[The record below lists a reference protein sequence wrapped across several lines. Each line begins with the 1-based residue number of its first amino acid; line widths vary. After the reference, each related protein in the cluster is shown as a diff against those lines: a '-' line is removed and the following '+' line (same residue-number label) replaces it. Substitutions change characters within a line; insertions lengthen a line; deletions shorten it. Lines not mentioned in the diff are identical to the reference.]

1 MKSAYRSA
9 VRTTETDSK
18 SSESVAGKGFPAI
31 HEKFAAPNPIGPC
44 GGHVLEVAI
53 YADEV
58 RLLNP
63 LSDVRAALSEN
74 NVNDNI
80 QRHFEDL
87 VLAAGV
93 VFGDWL
99 ESMTEDERAEIMALV
114 EDGALPGIRLL
125 LGDERRMPEMAILMR
140 TRGGDI
146 EAVGALQL
154 ARAG

>member
-1 MKSAYRSA
+1 M
-9 VRTTETDSK
+9 
-18 SSESVAGKGFPAI
+18 
-31 HEKFAAPNPIGPC
+31 
-44 GGHVLEVAI
+44 
-53 YADEV
+53 
-58 RLLNP
+58 
-63 LSDVRAALSEN
+63 
-74 NVNDNI
+74 NDNI